1 MFVKKKE
8 FKMTSSSNNLWKKSA
23 TEVVSLL
30 KNKEISPEDALNSN
44 LKRIEET
51 HNSINAVV
59 TVCEERA
66 RIQIKNLNKTMHNHP
81 GYLHGLPVVI
91 KDLTNVKGVRTT
103 YGSKIYKDNIPEASD
118 FLVERI
124 EKMGGII
131 IGKTNTPEFGAG
143 SQTFNEIF
151 GATPNPWNL
160 EYTAGGSSGGT
171 ASAVATGA
179 AWLGTGS
186 DLGGSLRNPASFCGI
201 VGIRPSAGTIAHG
214 PQNLPFNG
222 LSVDGPMART
232 VEDIALFL
240 DTMSELDSRDPLSV
254 NAPLKPYQNSITED
268 VPKLNIGISD
278 DYGFLACAPEVRE
291 AINQAEKIL
300 LAMGHNVERTCPDL
314 ANAEETFQILRAH
327 MLATDKRE
335 LYFEHKNIMK
345 EDLRLNIEKGLALTE
360 EQIGKAQLARGQLV
374 KNTNIFFEKFDLLIS
389 PSSMVAPF
397 NIKEHWPKK
406 VENTEFDNYVSWLMT
421 AATIS
426 LTGCPSL
433 AVPCIKTDNN
443 LPIGIQIVARRRNE
457 SLLIKFGHLFQ
468 KHTNNYNITPIEP
481 G

>member
-1 MFVKKKE
+1 
-8 FKMTSSSNNLWKKSA
+8 MTSSDNDLWKKSA
-23 TEVVSLL
+23 TDVVSLL
-30 KNKEISPEDALNSN
+30 KNNEISPEDALNSN

-51 HNSINAVV
+51 HNSINAVI
-59 TVCEERA
+59 TICEDRA
-66 RIQIKNLNKTMHNHP
+66 RKQIKNLNAVNKDHP

-91 KDLTNVKGVRTT
+91 KDLTNVKDVRTT
-103 YGSKIYKDNIPEASD
+103 YGSQIYKKNIPESSD

-124 EKMGGII
+124 EQMGGII

-143 SQTFNEIF
+143 SQTFNKVF

-160 EYTAGGSSGGT
+160 DYTAGGSSGGT
-171 ASAVATGA
+171 ASALASGA

-186 DLGGSLRNPASFCGI
+186 DLGGSLRNPASFCGV
-201 VGIRPSAGTIAHG
+201 VGLRPTAGTIAHG

-240 DTMSELDSRDPLSV
+240 DTMSGLDSRDPLSV
-254 NAPLKPYQNSITED
+254 SAPQGSYQKALNEN

-291 AINQAEKIL
+291 AINKAEKFL
-300 LAMGHNVERTCPDL
+300 LDMGHNVERVCPDL
-314 ANAEETFQILRAH
+314 SNAEETFQILRAH

-335 LYFEHKNIMK
+335 LYSLHKNIMK

-360 EQIGKAQLARGQLV
+360 EQISKAQLSRGALV
-374 KNTNIFFEKFDLLIS
+374 KNTNDFFEKYDLFIS
-389 PSSMVAPF
+389 PASMVSPF
-397 NIKEHWPKK
+397 SIKEHWPKK
-406 VENTEFDNYVSWLMT
+406 VENTSFDNYVSWLMT
-421 AATIS
+421 AAAIS

-433 AVPCIKTDNN
+433 AVPCVKTEKN
-443 LPIGIQIVARRRNE
+443 LPIGIQIVAKRRNE
-457 SLLIKFGHLFQ
+457 SLLVSFGNAFQ
-468 KHTNNYNITPIEP
+468 KHTNNYSITPIEP

>member
-8 FKMTSSSNNLWKKSA
+8 FKMTSANNNLWKKSA

-66 RIQIKNLNKTMHNHP
+66 RIQIKNLNETMHNHP

-171 ASAVATGA
+171 ASALATGA

-186 DLGGSLRNPASFCGI
+186 DLGGSLRNPASFCGV

-314 ANAEETFQILRAH
+314 ANAEEIFQILRAH

-374 KNTNIFFEKFDLLIS
+374 KNTNVFFEKFDLLIS

>member
-1 MFVKKKE
+1 
-8 FKMTSSSNNLWKKSA
+8 
-23 TEVVSLL
+23 
-30 KNKEISPEDALNSN
+30 
-44 LKRIEET
+44 
-51 HNSINAVV
+51 
-59 TVCEERA
+59 
-66 RIQIKNLNKTMHNHP
+66 
-81 GYLHGLPVVI
+81 
-91 KDLTNVKGVRTT
+91 
-103 YGSKIYKDNIPEASD
+103 
-118 FLVERI
+118 
-124 EKMGGII
+124 
-131 IGKTNTPEFGAG
+131 
-143 SQTFNEIF
+143 
-151 GATPNPWNL
+151 
-160 EYTAGGSSGGT
+160 
-171 ASAVATGA
+171 
-179 AWLGTGS
+179 
-186 DLGGSLRNPASFCGI
+186 
-201 VGIRPSAGTIAHG
+201 
-214 PQNLPFNG
+214 
-222 LSVDGPMART
+222 
-232 VEDIALFL
+232 
-240 DTMSELDSRDPLSV
+240 MSELDSRDPLSV

-374 KNTNIFFEKFDLLIS
+374 KNTNVFFEKFDLLIS

>member
-1 MFVKKKE
+1 
-8 FKMTSSSNNLWKKSA
+8 MTSSDNDLWKKSA
-23 TEVVSLL
+23 TDVVSLL
-30 KNKEISPEDALNSN
+30 KNNEISPEDALNSN

-51 HNSINAVV
+51 HNSINAVI
-59 TVCEERA
+59 TICEDRA
-66 RIQIKNLNKTMHNHP
+66 RKQIKNLNTINKDHP

-91 KDLTNVKGVRTT
+91 KDLTNVKDVRTT
-103 YGSKIYKDNIPEASD
+103 YGSQIYENNIPESSD

-124 EKMGGII
+124 EQMGGII

-143 SQTFNEIF
+143 SQTFNKVF

-160 EYTAGGSSGGT
+160 DYTAGGSSGGT
-171 ASAVATGA
+171 ASALASGA

-186 DLGGSLRNPASFCGI
+186 DLGGSLRNPASFCGV
-201 VGIRPSAGTIAHG
+201 VGLRPTAGTIAHG

-240 DTMSELDSRDPLSV
+240 DTMSGLDSRDPLSV
-254 NAPLKPYQNSITED
+254 SAPQGSYQKALNEN

-291 AINQAEKIL
+291 AINKAEKFL
-300 LAMGHNVERTCPDL
+300 LDMGHNVERVCPDL
-314 ANAEETFQILRAH
+314 SNAEETFQILRAH

-335 LYFEHKNIMK
+335 LYSLHKNIMK

-360 EQIGKAQLARGQLV
+360 EQISKAQLSRGKLV
-374 KNTNIFFEKFDLLIS
+374 KNTNDFFEKYDLFIS
-389 PSSMVAPF
+389 PASMVSPF
-397 NIKEHWPKK
+397 SIKEHWPKK
-406 VENTEFDNYVSWLMT
+406 VENTSFDNYVSWLMT
-421 AATIS
+421 AAAIS

-433 AVPCIKTDNN
+433 AVPCVKTEKN
-443 LPIGIQIVARRRNE
+443 LPIGIQIVAKRRNE
-457 SLLIKFGHLFQ
+457 SLLVRFGNAFQ
-468 KHTNNYNITPIEP
+468 KYTNNYNITPIEP